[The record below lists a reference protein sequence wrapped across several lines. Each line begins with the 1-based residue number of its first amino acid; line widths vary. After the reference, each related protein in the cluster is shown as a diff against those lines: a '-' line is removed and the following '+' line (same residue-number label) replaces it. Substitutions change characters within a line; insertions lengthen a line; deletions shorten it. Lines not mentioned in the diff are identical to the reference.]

1 MSHKIIIY
9 LLLAFLAANV
19 MAGTT
24 GKIAGFLRDKDNQ
37 EPLIGVNVEILETDL
52 GAASDADGF
61 FFINNVQPGVYQ
73 VRLSY
78 LGYQTVEVKNV
89 AVTVD
94 HTTEVNV
101 DMETASL
108 NFEGSITVVAER
120 PLIQKDATS
129 KRSVVEGSQ
138 IADVLPVNTV
148 AGVLAIQAG
157 AVTDADG
164 QVHIRGGRIGE
175 IGFMVDGAYVR
186 DPFDNTAGGSV
197 DVEAIQEMETISG
210 TYNAEYG
217 NAMSAIVNIVTKEGG
232 PDYKF
237 KLQYESPML
246 NESPYRRAD
255 WLLYTDEVKN
265 LPASE
270 KEKYKDAVRLPSG
283 ESAYREFNVLD
294 SRYSPT
300 LTGIDMQGKFNG
312 SISGP
317 VPFTRKVSFFVS
329 STLGNENSY
338 LPYTF
343 SLDRIV
349 SGKISYDVKP
359 TLKFQLSMDWG
370 DRWYQNYDHQYKYW
384 QYFDQLNNGS
394 YPLLRDLKTRYTLK
408 ATQTLSASTYYNF
421 SVSYIRNKNKN
432 AIDNKLVIT
441 QPTTGELL
449 YSEYVTRGYY
459 QGIEGNFRNG
469 DVRYWSNTDSKTLD
483 FDLDLISQVT
493 NNHLVKGGL
502 EFRQHNIFRHRLG
515 MPPREVQEYF
525 TRKPFE
531 WAVYLQDKIEL
542 SYLVMNLGLR
552 FDYYNPEDY
561 YYPDPA
567 RVLQTV
573 TTPDGQ
579 SELVTVQQQK
589 VNSKYKLSPRI
600 GLAHPITST
609 TVFHFAYGHFFQ
621 IPRYYDLYRDDEL
634 SDIVANDALVGNP
647 GLEPEKT
654 VAFEAGFKQALGTD
668 YAIDI
673 TAYYKDVSN
682 LISSFYY
689 FSGRDYTI
697 FVNADYGKVQG
708 VDISLNKRYSS
719 YFAGALNYTF
729 MIAKGNESDPIEG
742 YSQYRE
748 DDAHLK
754 PNRNFYLDF
763 DRRHSLSLNLDV
775 RFPGSFG
782 PLMLGFHPLGN
793 FNMNFLF
800 TAASGLPY
808 TPTSRDPDATIVPEK
823 NSARKPSVNQLDLR
837 ISKEIHWW
845 RSIFN
850 AYLRVEN
857 VFDNINVLRVWTATG
872 QPWDGGPTSNYPKD
886 RQANPDNVGIR
897 RMVRLGLIVR
907 F

>member
-1 MSHKIIIY
+1 VRPKIITCI
-9 LLLAFLAANV
+9 LLALVAGSVF
-19 MAGTT
+19 AGTT
-24 GKIAGFLRDKDNQ
+24 GKIAGFLRDKDNR
-37 EPLIGVNVEILETDL
+37 EPLIGVNVEVVGTNL

-61 FFINNVQPGVYQ
+61 FFVNNVQPGEYVL
-73 VRLSY
+73 RLSY
-78 LGYQTVEVKNV
+78 LGYQTVEVQNV
-89 AVTVD
+89 SVTVD
-94 HTTEVNV
+94 HTTEINV
-101 DMETASL
+101 DMEAASL
-108 NFEGSITVVAER
+108 DFEGTITVVAER

-129 KRSVVEGSQ
+129 KRAVVEGSQ
-138 IADVLPVNTV
+138 IADILPVNTV

-157 AVTDADG
+157 SVTDEDG

-175 IGFMVDGAYVR
+175 IGFMVDGTYVR
-186 DPFDNTAGGSV
+186 DPFDNTAGGQV

-210 TYNAEYG
+210 TFNAEYG
-217 NAMSAIVNIVTKEGG
+217 NAMSGIVNIVTKEGG

-246 NESPYRRAD
+246 NESPYHRAD

-265 LPASE
+265 LPPDQQ
-270 KEKYKDAVRLPSG
+270 EKYKDAVRQPDG
-283 ESAYREFNVLD
+283 ESAYREFNVLN
-294 SRYSPT
+294 SRFSPS
-300 LTGIDMQGKFNG
+300 LTGLDILGKFNG
-312 SISGP
+312 SVSGP
-317 VPFTRKVSFFVS
+317 IPFNRKMSFFVS
-329 STLGNENSY
+329 TTLGNENSY

-343 SLDRIV
+343 SLDRV
-349 SGKISYDVKP
+349 VTGKISYEVTP
-359 TLKFQLSMDWG
+359 ALKFQLSTDLG
-370 DRWYQNYDHQYKYW
+370 NRWYQSYDHQYKYW
-384 QYFDQLNNGS
+384 QYFNEINQGS
-394 YPLLRDLKTRYTLK
+394 YPLSRDLKIRYTLK
-408 ATQTLSASTYYNF
+408 ATHTLSNSTYYNA
-421 SVSYIRNKNKN
+421 SISYIRNKYKN

-441 QPTTGELL
+441 DPGTGELI

-459 QGIEGNFRNG
+459 QGIEGNFRTG
-469 DVRYWSNTDSKTLD
+469 DVRYWTNTDSKTLD
-483 FDLDLISQVT
+483 LDLDLISQIT
-493 NNHLVKGGL
+493 KNHLVKSGF

-567 RVLQTV
+567 RILQTV

-579 SELVTVQQQK
+579 SELTTVAQK
-589 VNSKYKLSPRI
+589 RVGSKYKLSPRI
-600 GLAHPITST
+600 GLAHPITEN

-654 VAFEAGFKQALGTD
+654 VAFEAGFKQVLGAD
-668 YAIDI
+668 YAVDV
-673 TAYYKDVSN
+673 TAYYKDISN

-697 FVNADYGKVQG
+697 FINADYGKVQG
-708 VDISLNKRYSS
+708 VDVSLTKRYSHF
-719 YFAGALNYTF
+719 FAGALNYTF

-748 DDAHLK
+748 NDAHLK

-775 RFPGSFG
+775 RFPKDFG
-782 PLMLGFHPLGN
+782 PALLGFYPLGN

-823 NSARKPSVNQLDLR
+823 NSARKPGINQLDLR
-837 ISKEIHWW
+837 VSKEFYWW
-845 RSIFN
+845 RSILN
-850 AYLRVEN
+850 VYLRVEN
-857 VFDNINVLRVWTATG
+857 VFDHINVLRVWTATG
-872 QPWDGGPTSNYPKD
+872 KPWDGGPTSNYPKD
-886 RQANPDNVGIR
+886 RQANPESVDVR
-897 RMVRLGLIVR
+897 RMVRLGVIIRL
-907 F
+907 